1 MNTKQIKRFFK
12 LAKNASEFSDY
23 TKKNIHIGSVM
34 VYKNRVIS
42 VGYNTDKTN
51 PIQYMYNTYRQKVDD
66 PNRNYIADKHLPC
79 VHAEMK
85 CLIDTRDLDVDWNKA
100 SLFVYRESP
109 NGKLRNC
116 KPCKACMKALKDR
129 GIKHIYYTNEDG
141 CCYKEI

>member
-51 PIQYMYNTYRQKVDD
+51 PIQYSYNVYRQQVDD

-85 CLIDTRDLDVDWNKA
+85 CLIDTKDIDLDWNKV
-100 SLFVYRESP
+100 SMFVYRSS

-116 KPCKACMKALKDR
+116 KPCKACTKALKDR

-141 CCYKEI
+141 YCYKNI